1 MPSRAFSARALFLPL
16 PRACSLSAVPL
27 RTLVETACSR
37 FVASTA
43 RLVLDA
49 ALGLFV
55 EEDEEDDEEED
66 EEDEDEE
73 DEDEGGVAEE
83 DA

>member
-1 MPSRAFSARALFLPL
+1 MPSRAFSARALSLPL

-49 ALGLFV
+49 ALGFDVDEEEGEEEGEDV
-55 EEDEEDDEEED
+55 EEDEED
-66 EEDEDEE
+66 
-73 DEDEGGVAEE
+73 EGGFAEE